1 MLFTDADTDTDI
13 DNDNDNDNNILPNAS
28 GCLLIDGVDVSG
40 MDRIPCFALAGQDS
54 DLFRGKLH
62 GTVGVIQ
69 RLLFILL
76 SITNLGTVIIRVIII
91 ILYPFLFSVSVRRT
105 ESGG

>member
-1 MLFTDADTDTDI
+1 MLYTDADTDIDI
-13 DNDNDNDNNILPNAS
+13 DNDNDNNILPNAS

-40 MDRIPCFALAGQDS
+40 MDRIPCFALAGPDS

-69 RLLFILL
+69 RVLFILL
-76 SITNLGTVIIRVIII
+76 SITNLVTVIIRVIIS